1 MADPRQILAKAAG
14 TVGDAY
20 RREFVPRFIDKACGS
35 AAMKKGRDAAAA
47 GLSGVV
53 VEIGFGSALNLASY
67 PPEVTMVHAVEPSE
81 VGRRLGRER
90 VAAAPMP
97 VDYAGLRGEQIDLP
111 DDSCDGALCTFT
123 LCTVPGVEQ
132 ALAELRRVLK
142 PGGRF
147 HFLEH
152 GVAPDPGTR
161 RWQERLEPMQLA
173 LADGCHLTRDPV
185 ALVRDAGFEIEMVH
199 SEYAKGP
206 KPWVFMTLGQAV
218 NPA

>member
-1 MADPRQILAKAAG
+1 M
-14 TVGDAY
+14 
-20 RREFVPRFIDKACGS
+20 
-35 AAMKKGRDAAAA
+35 AAA

-53 VEIGFGSALNLASY
+53 VEIGFGSGLNLASY
-67 PPEVTMVHAVEPSE
+67 PPEVTRVHAVEPSE
-81 VGRRLGRER
+81 VGRRLSRPR
-90 VAAAPMP
+90 VEAAPFP
-97 VDYAGLRGEQIDLP
+97 VDFSGLRGESLELD

-123 LCTVPGVEQ
+123 LCTVPGVEL

-152 GVAPDPGTR
+152 GLAPDPGVQ
-161 RWQERLEPMQLA
+161 RWQRRLEPMQLV

-185 ALVRDAGFEIEMVH
+185 EMITEAGFELEAVH
-199 SEYAKGP
+199 RDYAKGP